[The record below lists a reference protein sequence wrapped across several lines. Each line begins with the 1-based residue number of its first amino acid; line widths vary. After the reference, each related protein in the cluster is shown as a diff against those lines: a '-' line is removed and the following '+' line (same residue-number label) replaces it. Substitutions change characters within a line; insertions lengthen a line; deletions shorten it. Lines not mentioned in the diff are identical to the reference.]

1 MCCRVVVQQCLKAR
15 LAVAENNCVEIG
27 RGIVLFV
34 SFLENA
40 TKDDVLR
47 TAKSVL
53 NVKLCDSGEGA
64 LVSVLE
70 LPGDV
75 LVVPQACLAGKRK
88 GKRVQYHGLVSKDTG
103 QEFYRIFVEQCQ
115 ILMSERQW
123 CGGKRITTARS
134 GTWPLGSCGGIS
146 SRATPKG
153 SPAGEGIRRGASTS
167 STSTGITER
176 LFQAQKKRP
185 ELSLKRAG
193 PWLEPN
199 TGDLRHGHIGVAEA
213 SGVTAVAA
221 GCRPKPVFGFTG
233 VTIYAA
239 QRTAPC
245 AVQRSAPLAAEE
257 RSQWEVA

>member
-15 LAVAENNCVEIG
+15 LAVAEDDCVEIG

-40 TKDDVLR
+40 TRDDVLR

-88 GKRVQYHGLVSKDTG
+88 GNRVQYHGLVSKDRG
-103 QEFYRIFVEQCQ
+103 QEFYSIFVEQCQ

-123 CGGKRITTARS
+123 CGGRGISAVRS
-134 GTWPLGSCGGIS
+134 GTYGD
-146 SRATPKG
+146 R
-153 SPAGEGIRRGASTS
+153 
-167 STSTGITER
+167 
-176 LFQAQKKRP
+176 QV
-185 ELSLKRAG
+185 LSMETNG
-193 PWLEPN
+193 P
-199 TGDLRHGHIGVAEA
+199 
-213 SGVTAVAA
+213 
-221 GCRPKPVFGFTG
+221 FTH
-233 VTIYAA
+233 VLDY
-239 QRTAPC
+239 
-245 AVQRSAPLAAEE
+245 
-257 RSQWEVA
+257 